1 MVETA
6 VGLPAAKH
14 KTSQSH
20 SFPEDTISGTTKRET
35 KAMKDDT
42 ITDPKEN
49 PVSGGHLPVS
59 GEIGGPV
66 KYHDPTTT
74 DTDDD

>member
-1 MVETA
+1 MA
-6 VGLPAAKH
+6 N
-14 KTSQSH
+14 
-20 SFPEDTISGTTKRET
+20 
-35 KAMKDDT
+35 DD

-49 PVSGGHLPVS
+49 PVQDGHLPVS

-74 DTDDD
+74 DTDDSVE